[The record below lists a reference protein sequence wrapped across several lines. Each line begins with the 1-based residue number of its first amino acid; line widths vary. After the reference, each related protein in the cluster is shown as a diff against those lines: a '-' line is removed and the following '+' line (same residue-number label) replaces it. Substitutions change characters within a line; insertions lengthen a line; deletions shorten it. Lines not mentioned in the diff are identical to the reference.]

1 MVSMELLYLWVSPP
15 SFVLCSLDVQII
27 TLASGCDLLT
37 FNYLKLLECP
47 FQHILLE
54 IEDDSIIKI
63 EMIWPGVRAIFSED
77 PHCPNALL
85 ISKTNVYFVCTC
97 YLIVFIYE
105 IKPKHANLLYCC
117 SVAPPQFSSFEK
129 KVIQRRTKESK
140 GTEKK

>member
-1 MVSMELLYLWVSPP
+1 
-15 SFVLCSLDVQII
+15 
-27 TLASGCDLLT
+27 
-37 FNYLKLLECP
+37 
-47 FQHILLE
+47 
-54 IEDDSIIKI
+54 
-63 EMIWPGVRAIFSED
+63 MIWPGVRAIFSED

-140 GTEKK
+140 GTEKNEFNLFFLCQNITLIKLLMIQINIWMCGSDAFK